1 MACKSSHST
10 FGTNMMQVL
19 QLVRLA
25 KGTSWDEAG
34 SKNEEIKPVAPVI
47 IKLDFPETVHL
58 SENKVSQSN

>member
-1 MACKSSHST
+1 
-10 FGTNMMQVL
+10 MMQVL

-25 KGTSWDEAG
+25 KGTSWDEAE

-58 SENKVSQSN
+58 SENKVSQPN